1 VQFGYWL
8 KELSHGN
15 LGQSI
20 FLQRP
25 VTQALWERAEPTTA
39 GAAVGHDRGAD
50 RRALRHRLGG
60 IWRGKFIDQL
70 FTGFAMLGASV
81 PSFWFGLVL
90 MQIFAVSM
98 GWFPVSGYGD
108 PGATLMERVHYLVL
122 PSVVLGVL
130 NSALIIRF
138 TRASMLDV
146 LGEDYVR
153 TARAKGLSENVVVL
167 KHALRNALV
176 PIVTVLGLTVAL
188 MIGGAVVTETVF
200 GLPGVGNLVVS
211 AVLRRDYPVIQGALL
226 VIAMIYVVINFLTD
240 LLYMLVDP
248 SGQVLSMKIPLTL
261 RRLFGRKIVLAAAL
275 VLLVVVVTA
284 LVFRGCQAPIPTRPR
299 SRSGCPRPRPNT
311 CWAPTNWAATCSR
324 ASAFGARYSLTI
336 AALTAMGSIVLG
348 TLFGLVAGFFR
359 RLDAPI
365 MRVVDA
371 MMSFPDILL
380 AIALVA
386 ILGPSMLNVVFALV
400 LVYTPRVARVVRAS
414 TLVVRELLF
423 VEAARAVACRTW
435 RILLRHILPNL
446 MSPIL
451 VQASFIFAYAILA
464 EAALSFLG
472 VGVPPEIPTWG
483 TMVAGSQQY
492 AHEALWIVLFPGL
505 AIILTA
511 LSLQLLGDG
520 VRDLLDPRL
529 KKSM

>member
-1 VQFGYWL
+1 
-8 KELSHGN
+8 
-15 LGQSI
+15 
-20 FLQRP
+20 
-25 VTQALWERAEPTTA
+25 
-39 GAAVGHDRGAD
+39 
-50 RRALRHRLGG
+50 
-60 IWRGKFIDQL
+60 
-70 FTGFAMLGASV
+70 
-81 PSFWFGLVL
+81 
-90 MQIFAVSM
+90 
-98 GWFPVSGYGD
+98 
-108 PGATLMERVHYLVL
+108 
-122 PSVVLGVL
+122 
-130 NSALIIRF
+130 
-138 TRASMLDV
+138 
-146 LGEDYVR
+146 
-153 TARAKGLSENVVVL
+153 
-167 KHALRNALV
+167 
-176 PIVTVLGLTVAL
+176 
-188 MIGGAVVTETVF
+188 
-200 GLPGVGNLVVS
+200 
-211 AVLRRDYPVIQGALL
+211 
-226 VIAMIYVVINFLTD
+226 
-240 LLYMLVDP
+240 
-248 SGQVLSMKIPLTL
+248 MKIPLVL
-261 RRLFGRKIVLAAAL
+261 KKLFRRRIVLAAAICL
-275 VLLVVVVTA
+275 LLVVVVALLASVITGYDPNDTA
-284 LVFRGCQAPIPTRPR
+284 VRERLSVPT
-299 SRSGCPRPRPNT
+299 
-311 CWAPTNWAATCSR
+311 
-324 ASAFGARYSLTI
+324 ASHLLGTDELGRDLFARIAFGGRYSLTI
-336 AALTAMGSIVLG
+336 AALTAMGSIVFG

-359 RLDAPI
+359 RLDTPI

-386 ILGPSMLNVVFALV
+386 ILGPSMLNVVLALV

-423 VEAARAVACRTW
+423 VEAARAVGVSTAG
-435 RILLRHILPNL
+435 ILWRHILPNL